1 MNRLSAESLSDEG
14 TASVNDH
21 RVAANDI
28 NLLLMG
34 FQYYLLGYRA
44 KSPQAT
50 AASDNHFAISYDITF
65 YLSIYK
71 IKINRLGVSYMFKM

>member
-1 MNRLSAESLSDEG
+1 MRQLKQVMNHDRLSTESLSDEG

-50 AASDNHFAISYDITF
+50 AASDNHFANSLSYDITF
-65 YLSIYK
+65 YLHHEK
-71 IKINRLGVSYMFKM
+71 G